1 MENLRFGTMYEGGMP
16 ISPSSN
22 ANATMGL
29 TLGDTVPGKEIRWL
43 EFKNLLI
50 ADRCVCTGV
59 SWDDLRQAGLLDG
72 KPVKIDGKDY
82 LCRSLKV
89 GSMPG
94 EPNEW
99 DDALNA
105 LGEDDKDWHWLGDK
119 FWGQETAEED
129 RSCGVLRGS
138 IYPRKRTFELK
149 NARYVGGFRPVLE
162 PLSAF
167 TDLSEKLIGSTIKI
181 WGPRR
186 AAIEG
191 QLVDFDD
198 YDVTLST
205 MEILPCSR
213 NWGCTDEGEIIIS
226 REKISALWQ
235 CN

>member
-1 MENLRFGTMYEGGMP
+1 
-16 ISPSSN
+16 
-22 ANATMGL
+22 
-29 TLGDTVPGKEIRWL
+29 
-43 EFKNLLI
+43 
-50 ADRCVCTGV
+50 
-59 SWDDLRQAGLLDG
+59 
-72 KPVKIDGKDY
+72 
-82 LCRSLKV
+82 
-89 GSMPG
+89 MPG

-162 PLSAF
+162 PLSTF

>member
-50 ADRCVCTGV
+50 ADRCVCTGI

-105 LGEDDKDWHWLGDK
+105 LGEDDKDWHWLGDRV
-119 FWGQETAEED
+119 WGRRTRPGD
-129 RSCGVLRGS
+129 RKLRKKTVPVAFFAAVS
-138 IYPRKRTFELK
+138 TLANELSNLK
-149 NARYVGGFRPVLE
+149 MPVM
-162 PLSAF
+162 
-167 TDLSEKLIGSTIKI
+167 
-181 WGPRR
+181 WG
-186 AAIEG
+186 
-191 QLVDFDD
+191 DFG
-198 YDVTLST
+198 
-205 MEILPCSR
+205 PCWSP
-213 NWGCTDEGEIIIS
+213 
-226 REKISALWQ
+226 
-235 CN
+235 